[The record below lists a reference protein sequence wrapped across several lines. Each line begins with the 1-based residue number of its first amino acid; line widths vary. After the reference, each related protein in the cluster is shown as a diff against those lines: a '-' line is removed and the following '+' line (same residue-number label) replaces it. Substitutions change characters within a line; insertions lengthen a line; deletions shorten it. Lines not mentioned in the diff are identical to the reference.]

1 LKQAHSLLGCT
12 ERHFEHAGTP
22 GLERRSVDTAEI
34 GQRAMRKGNVLH
46 GGRHMIL
53 APSFRA
59 NGVLRSYTHNGAFF
73 LLFFSEVSGGMSYFL
88 FLLLLSSATT
98 PLLIARERRAL
109 TLNTKLG
116 SSSC

>member
-46 GGRHMIL
+46 GGHMNI
-53 APSFRA
+53 SS
-59 NGVLRSYTHNGAFF
+59 V
-73 LLFFSEVSGGMSYFL
+73 FSDKWRFAELHS
-88 FLLLLSSATT
+88 
-98 PLLIARERRAL
+98 
-109 TLNTKLG
+109 
-116 SSSC
+116 